1 MKKVSTIFKEKPEKW
16 GLRGDPY
23 FWEYLEDIFNNY
35 ELPFEYEKLEKIIK
49 DEHIKLTGIELTKDS
64 IAKCEKFEHGGM
76 SSGGLSGEFWTT
88 TALPLLKEIKNK
100 KSFFDKLFKK

>member
-16 GLRGDPY
+16 GLRGYPY

-35 ELPFEYEKLEKIIK
+35 ELPFEYEKLEKTIK
-49 DEHIKLTGIELTKDS
+49 DEHLKLTGIELTKDS

-76 SSGGLSGEFWTT
+76 SSGGLSGEFWIT
-88 TALPLLKEIKNK
+88 TALPLLKERLNK
-100 KSFFDKLFKK
+100 KSLFDELFNK